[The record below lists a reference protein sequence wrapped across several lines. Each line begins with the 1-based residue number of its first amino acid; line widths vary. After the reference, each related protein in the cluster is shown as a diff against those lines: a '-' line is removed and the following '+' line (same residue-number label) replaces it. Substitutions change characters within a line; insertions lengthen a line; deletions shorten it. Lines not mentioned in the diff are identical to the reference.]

1 MPSGVV
7 RYEGSRGIVW
17 RIRYEDADGRQVQET
32 LGRSANGWSRRKAEA
47 ALRARRTDVEREG
60 YRPPQ
65 RVTFGSFAREWLADY
80 PVRKGLKRSTIES
93 YAAIVETHLIPV
105 FGALALGEVDV
116 DRIGRYVSSKMRTG
130 LAGRT
135 VNRHLNVLSL
145 ILGTAAKPPR
155 RLISA
160 NPVAY
165 VDRPRETEAEWRI
178 LTPDETRAVA
188 AGWARYVEEADG
200 ASEERAWRES
210 ARVVFLTVAET
221 SLRRGEIMGLRWR
234 AVSLADPEGAFLR
247 VSETIVRGA
256 SETPKSREGR
266 RTHPLSS
273 ELAAELFDHRARS
286 AYDGDDDLVFPSPH
300 RGSPLNPKRYAA
312 TFRYVLAKSGIEG
325 YVRPF
330 HDGRHSSITNAARA
344 GRSEI
349 ALMVLAGHSDFR
361 TTRRYLHLAGEMFR
375 GEAKRASVTLWG
387 AGGTSQG
394 YDATALEPQQAK

>member
-1 MPSGVV
+1 
-7 RYEGSRGIVW
+7 
-17 RIRYEDADGRQVQET
+17 
-32 LGRSANGWSRRKAEA
+32 
-47 ALRARRTDVEREG
+47 
-60 YRPPQ
+60 
-65 RVTFGSFAREWLADY
+65 VTFSSFVEDWLADY
-80 PVRKGLKRSTIES
+80 PLRKRLKRSTIEG
-93 YAAIVETHLIPV
+93 YEAIIATHLIPA
-105 FGALALGEVDV
+105 FGALALNEVDV
-116 DRIGRYVSSKMRTG
+116 DRIGRYISSKIRAG

-145 ILGTAAKPPR
+145 ILGTAAKPQW
-155 RLISA
+155 RLIPA
-160 NPVAY
+160 NPVAFI
-165 VDRPRETEAEWRI
+165 DRPRETETEWRI
-178 LTPDETRAVA
+178 LAPDEIRAVA
-188 AGWARYVEEADG
+188 AAWAVYADEADV

-221 SLRRGEIMGLRWR
+221 SLRRGEVMGLRWR

-256 SETPKSREGR
+256 SDTPKSKEGR

-286 AYDGDDDLVFPSPH
+286 GYDGDDDLVFPSPH

-312 TFRYVLAKSGIEG
+312 TFRDVLAKSGIEG

-375 GEAKRASVTLWG
+375 GEARRASVALWG
-387 AGGTSQG
+387 ADGADHDHDGSPTERRN
-394 YDATALEPQQAK
+394 ALGEEVERGIVVDSHGQ